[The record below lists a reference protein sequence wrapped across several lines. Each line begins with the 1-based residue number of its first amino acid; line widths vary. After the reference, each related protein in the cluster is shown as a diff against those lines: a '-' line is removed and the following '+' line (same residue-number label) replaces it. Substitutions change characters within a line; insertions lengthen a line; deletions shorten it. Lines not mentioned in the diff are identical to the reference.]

1 MQRCSL
7 MRWKTPGL
15 TLVATLIA
23 LTSTGFV
30 VGALSHLFIM
40 QPRLSEA
47 QGTRRDMVENARIA
61 LEVMTREIR
70 MAGYNPTGAIFDGIT
85 YAPTQ
90 LHLRADLNG
99 DGDTDGPNE
108 DIRYTYDAA
117 TQQIIRVD
125 CAGQTSVA
133 EHLQAFTLT
142 GLDTAGRPTT
152 VSAHVRQLRITVTAR
167 AAAMGTQ
174 HTLYDHPQTYTLTT
188 LVHLRNVSSATEPGR
203 G

>member
-1 MQRCSL
+1 MQRFSW
-7 MRWKTPGL
+7 MRRKTPGL
-15 TLVATLIA
+15 RLVATLMA
-23 LTSTGFV
+23 LTGSGFV
-30 VGALSHLFIM
+30 VGALSNLFIT

-47 QGTRRDMVENARIA
+47 QDTRREMVQNARIA

-70 MAGYNPTGAIFDGIT
+70 MAGYNPTGASFDGVT

-99 DGDTDGPNE
+99 DGDTDGPDE
-108 DIRYTYDAA
+108 DIRYAYDAA

-125 CAGQTSVA
+125 CAGQTPVA

-142 GLDTAGRPTT
+142 GFDTAGRPTT

-167 AAAMGTQ
+167 ATAMGIQ

-188 LVHLRNVSSATEPGR
+188 LVHLRNVSSVTEPGR

>member
-1 MQRCSL
+1 MPSFSL

-15 TLVATLIA
+15 TLVATLLA
-23 LTSTGFV
+23 LTSSGFV
-30 VGALSHLFIM
+30 VGALSHLFIT

-47 QGTRRDMVENARIA
+47 QDARRDMVQNARIA

-70 MAGYNPTGAIFDGIT
+70 MAGYNPTGASFDGVT

-99 DGDTDGPNE
+99 DGDTDGPDE

-117 TQQIIRVD
+117 IQQIIRVD
-125 CAGQTSVA
+125 CAGQAPVA
-133 EHLQAFTLT
+133 EHIQAFALNS
-142 GLDTAGRPTT
+142 LDTVGRPTT
-152 VSAHVRQLRITVTAR
+152 VRAHVRQLRITVTAR
-167 AAAMGTQ
+167 VAAMGTQ

-188 LVHLRNVSSATEPGR
+188 LVHLRNASSAREHGR
-203 G
+203 T